1 MQCQRCGTLVPDGSK
16 FCASCGSQVT
26 DPSAATQRV
35 SSADVLA
42 DPLLATLRQQLA
54 GEYDVERELGRG
66 GMAIVFKAT
75 EIALHRAVA
84 LKVLPPEM
92 AVTPSI
98 SERFKREA
106 RMAASLDHPN
116 IIDVYRVGQA
126 GGISYIAM
134 KYVEGRALDEV
145 IESQGAL
152 PLPAVLLI
160 MRSAVSALAAAHE
173 RGIIHRDIKGGNILL
188 DLEGRVTVSD
198 FGIARAVEEAT
209 LTASGAVIGTPYFMA
224 PEQCAGLPLGPQVDQ
239 YAMGIVTFQMLT
251 GSVPFKA
258 DSMMGIMHHHFST
271 PVPDL
276 GSVRAGI
283 PAALLAVV
291 HRALSKTP
299 EERYATTYDMLA
311 AVEAVPFSDA
321 DRREAEAVLRRLAR
335 KSRVSKVDAGPVTTP
350 PPSYLSARRESLE
363 PATLP
368 PAPAGSPPAIAVSA
382 SPPLATPAPRA
393 AGPASAPVRSGGF
406 GRLILIAAT
415 IALLVGGGWFV
426 YSARFSPQAWMD
438 RGTRLYAAGR
448 REAARGWF
456 QKAARARPRLVEPHL
471 YLARIA
477 RDDRDYPL
485 ARQELERALSL
496 EPRNATTLREMGGV
510 MFAAGRYELAR
521 RFYVRALQ
529 ERPDDP
535 VAQGY
540 LGCALVQMGRVDEGR
555 RFVRRAGPG
564 AWSSCAP

>member
-134 KYVEGRALDEV
+134 KYV
-145 IESQGAL
+145 
-152 PLPAVLLI
+152 
-160 MRSAVSALAAAHE
+160 
-173 RGIIHRDIKGGNILL
+173 
-188 DLEGRVTVSD
+188 EGRVTVSD